1 MIRSEKQHQA
11 AKKQLASL
19 REALAQKTQTKAP
32 EVLVRAAQGQTA
44 ELAGE
49 IERQIKDYIANRSQQ
64 FHSPRFPTPARA
76 LGPARTPARE
86 PTRRST

>member
-19 REALAQKTQTKAP
+19 REALARKTQTNAP
-32 EVLVRAAQGQTA
+32 EVLIQAAQGQTA

-49 IERQIKDYIANRSQQ
+49 IEKQIKDYEQLQKRVVGYVAQD
-64 FHSPRFPTPARA
+64 
-76 LGPARTPARE
+76 LGKT
-86 PTRRST
+86 

>member
-19 REALAQKTQTKAP
+19 REALARKTHAKAP
-32 EVLVRAAQGQTA
+32 EALVRAAQGQTA

-49 IERQIKDYIANRSQQ
+49 IENQIKDY
-64 FHSPRFPTPARA
+64 
-76 LGPARTPARE
+76 GE
-86 PTRRST
+86 DRR